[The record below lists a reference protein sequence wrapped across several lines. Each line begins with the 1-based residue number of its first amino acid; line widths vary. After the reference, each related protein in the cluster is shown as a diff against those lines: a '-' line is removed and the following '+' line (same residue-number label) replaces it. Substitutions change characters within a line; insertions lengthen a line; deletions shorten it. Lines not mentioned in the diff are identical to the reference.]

1 MRKSEKERIANK
13 VSDNHLTVT
22 KINRLR
28 DELKDLKENQRP
40 DAKEKMQ
47 AAASDGDFSEN
58 AAYQD
63 AKWRL
68 RRINTRI
75 LSLVERINNAIPIE
89 QGTDATGAISIGSIV
104 TVTYSG
110 KSQTFEIV
118 GAQEANP
125 MKGRISYLSPLGSML
140 LDRYEGD
147 DVVVLVNEEEVVYHV
162 DEVR

>member
-1 MRKSEKERIANK
+1 MRKAEKERIASK
-13 VSDNHLTVT
+13 VNDNHLTVA
-22 KINRLR
+22 KIQRLK

-40 DAKEKMQ
+40 DAKNKMQ
-47 AAASDGDFSEN
+47 AAALDGDFSEN

-75 LSLVERINNAIPIE
+75 LSLVERINNAVPIE
-89 QGTDATGAISIGSIV
+89 QGTDATGAISIGSTV
-104 TVTYSG
+104 TVTRDDRT
-110 KSQTFEIV
+110 QTFEIV

-147 DVVVLVNEEEVVYHV
+147 DVVVLLDGEEAVYHV
-162 DEVR
+162 NKVE